1 MNIKKFLPY
10 LVAIAVFAIINIV
23 QFSPAFSGKSLM
35 QGDIVR
41 FRGMSQEAV
50 TFRNTEHREALW
62 TNSMFSGM
70 PAYQVSTV
78 YPGNWLGTIDKAF
91 HAFLPHPTGYIF
103 LYFVGFFILLLCL
116 EINPWLAI
124 VGALAYGFSS
134 YFFIIIEAGHNS
146 KANAIGYLAPL
157 LGGIILLLRNR
168 YWLGFAV
175 STLFMALELNANH
188 VQISYYGFILFAIV
202 FLTYF
207 IHTVVK
213 TKGTVKSIGIGAF
226 IVLLFKKEGRPFGI
240 AVGLFILASIIGV
253 LPNAGNLLA
262 TYEYGKYTTRGKTEL
277 TIDAN
282 QKTNKENITSGLD
295 KDYATQWSYGVG
307 ETFTFLIPN
316 FKGGGSA
323 AIATTDKDALKG
335 VDPQMRE
342 QIAGSSAYFGDQPF
356 TSGPV
361 YIGAIVMLLA
371 FLGLIIVDHP
381 LKWALFAAT
390 LLSVMLAWGKHFM
403 GLTELF
409 MNYVPGYNKFRAV
422 SMILVI
428 AELTIPLLAVLA
440 LDKFIKASASNAT
453 VSFPGIKKAIDMKTA
468 LIVSVIV
475 IGGFCLI
482 SWLAPTVTN
491 SFIANGEEV
500 QTANQFKQSGA
511 TDAQIAQFM
520 PDYLSNLEKAREAI
534 FKSDAMRS
542 LVFILLSAG
551 FLFLYVTKKLK
562 AELFL
567 VAIAI
572 FLVADLWP
580 VADRYLN
587 KSNFVP
593 KSQYEAAP
601 AKSPAD
607 EQILADKSLDYRVLN
622 LSVSTWND
630 AATSYYHK
638 SIGGY
643 HGAKLKKYQELID
656 FHLDKEIG
664 MFYDGLNAAVQND
677 SLMNLHMAKLNV
689 LNMLNTKYVI
699 VPAKDQTV
707 PLQNPQANGNAW
719 FIRHIKTVANADSE
733 IVGLY
738 TINTKREAI
747 IQQKNKDLATVG
759 DSYSNDGKITLQSY
773 KPNDLVYE
781 TEAKD
786 KGFAVFSEIYYPK
799 GWNAYIDGKL
809 TPHTCVDYVL
819 RGMEI
824 PEGKHQ
830 VEFKFE
836 PTIYKTGNTIA
847 LIGSILLLLC
857 VAAGLYMAAKKQEI
871 QYKN

>member
-10 LVAIAVFAIINIV
+10 IVAIAVFAIINIV

-50 TFRNTEHREALW
+50 TFRNTEHSEALW

-157 LGGIILLLRNR
+157 LGGIILLLRGR

-188 VQISYYGFILFAIV
+188 VQISYYGFILFGIV

-207 IHTVVK
+207 IHTIVQSRVK
-213 TKGTVKSIGIGAF
+213 LKGIGLGSF
-226 IVLLFKKEGRPFGI
+226 IALLLKKELRPFGI
-240 AVGLFILASIIGV
+240 AVGLFIVASIIGV

-277 TIDAN
+277 TINAN

-316 FKGGGSA
+316 FKGGGSS

-440 LDKFIKASASNAT
+440 LDKFIKASAANTT

-491 SFIANGEEV
+491 SFIADGEEV
-500 QTANQFKQSGA
+500 QTASQFKQSGA

-520 PDYLSNLEKAREAI
+520 PEYLSNLEKAREAI

-542 LVFILLSAG
+542 LVFIVLSAG

-562 AELFL
+562 MELFL

-593 KSQYEAAP
+593 KAQYEAAP
-601 AKSPAD
+601 EKSPAD

-643 HGAKLKKYQELID
+643 HGAKLKKYQEIID

-677 SLMNLHMAKLNV
+677 SLMNIHMAKLNV
-689 LNMLNTKYVI
+689 LNMLNTKYVV
-699 VPAKDQTV
+699 VPTKEQTV
-707 PLQNPQANGNAW
+707 PIENPQANGNAW
-719 FIRHIKTVANADSE
+719 FIKHIKTVANADSE

-738 TINTKREAI
+738 NVNTKREAI
-747 IQQKNKDLATVG
+747 IQQKNKALATVG

-824 PEGKHQ
+824 PAGKHQ

-836 PTIYKTGNTIA
+836 PAIYKTGNTIA
-847 LIGSILLLLC
+847 LIGSILLLLS

>member
-10 LVAIAVFAIINIV
+10 IVAIAVFAIINIV
-23 QFSPAFSGKSLM
+23 QFSPVFSGKSLM

-50 TFRNTEHREALW
+50 TFRNTEHSEALW
-62 TNSMFSGM
+62 TNSMFGGM

-91 HAFLPHPTGYIF
+91 HLFLPHPAGYIF
-103 LYFVGFFILLLCL
+103 LYFIGFFILLLCL

-157 LGGIILLLRNR
+157 MGGILLLLRGR

-175 STLFMALELNANH
+175 ATLFMALELNANH
-188 VQISYYGFILFAIV
+188 VQISYYGFILFGIV

-207 IHTVVK
+207 IHTIIQSKLKV
-213 TKGTVKSIGIGAF
+213 GSIGLGSFIG
-226 IVLLFKKEGRPFGI
+226 LLFKKELRPFGI
-240 AVGLFILASIIGV
+240 AVGLFIAASIIGV

-262 TYEYGKYTTRGKTEL
+262 TYEYSKYTTRGKTEL

-282 QKTNKENITSGLD
+282 GKTNQANITSGLD

-316 FKGGGSA
+316 FKGGGSS
-323 AIATTDKDALKG
+323 AIANTDKDALKN

-409 MNYVPGYNKFRAV
+409 MHYVPGYNKFRAV

-440 LDKFIKASASNAT
+440 LDKFIKASAANTT
-453 VSFPGIKKAIDMKTA
+453 VTFPGIKKAIDMKTA
-468 LIVSVIV
+468 LIASVIV

-491 SFIANGEEV
+491 SFIADGEEV

-520 PDYLSNLEKAREAI
+520 PDYLANLEKARESI

-542 LVFILLSAG
+542 LVFVLLSAG

-567 VAIAI
+567 IAIAV

-587 KSNFVP
+587 KTNFVP

-601 AKSPAD
+601 AKSAAD

-643 HGAKLKKYQELID
+643 HGAKLKKYQEIID
-656 FHLDKEIG
+656 FHLDKEIS
-664 MFYDGLNAAVQND
+664 MFYDGLNSAVQND
-677 SLMNLHMAKLNV
+677 SLMNIHMAKLNV
-689 LNMLNTKYVI
+689 LNMLNTKYVV
-699 VPAKDQTV
+699 VPTKEQTV
-707 PLQNPQANGNAW
+707 PIENPQANGNAW
-719 FIRHIKTVANADSE
+719 FVKQIKTVANADSE

-738 TINTKREAI
+738 NVNTKREAI
-747 IQQKNKDLATVG
+747 IQQKNKELATVG
-759 DSYSNDGKITLQSY
+759 DSYSNNGKITLQSY

-781 TEAKD
+781 TDAKD

-799 GWNAYIDGKL
+799 GWNAYVDGKL

-824 PEGKHQ
+824 PAGKHQ

-836 PTIYKTGNTIA
+836 PAIYKTGNTVA
-847 LIGSILLLLC
+847 LIGSILLLLS
-857 VAAGLYMAAKKQEI
+857 VAAGLYMAAKNKEI
-871 QYKN
+871 QY

>member
-1 MNIKKFLPY
+1 MNYKKLLPY
-10 LVAIAVFAIINIV
+10 VVAIVVFAIINIV
-23 QFSPAFSGKSLM
+23 QFSPIFSGKSLM

-41 FRGMSQEAV
+41 YRGMSQEV
-50 TFRNTEHREALW
+50 TAFRNAEHVEPLW
-62 TNSMFSGM
+62 TNSMFGGM

-78 YPGNWLGTIDKAF
+78 HSGNLLGNVDKAF
-91 HAFLPHPTGYIF
+91 HLFLPHPAGYIF

-157 LGGIILLLRNR
+157 LGGIILLLRGR

-175 STLFMALELNANH
+175 SALFMALELNANH
-188 VQISYYGFILFAIV
+188 VQISYYGFILFALV
-202 FLTYF
+202 FAAYYIQAF
-207 IHTVVK
+207 K
-213 TKGTVKSIGIGAF
+213 TKQFEPFYISVALFLGAS
-226 IVLLFKKEGRPFGI
+226 VL
-240 AVGLFILASIIGV
+240 GV
-253 LPNAGNLLA
+253 LPNAGNLLT
-262 TYEYGKYTTRGKTEL
+262 TYEYSKYTTRGKTEL

-282 QKTNKENITSGLD
+282 QKSNKGNITSGLD
-295 KDYATQWSYGVG
+295 KNYATQWSYGVG

-323 AIATTDKDALKG
+323 AIANTDKDALKG
-335 VDPQMRE
+335 VNPQMRE

-361 YIGAIVMLLA
+361 YIGAIVMFLA
-371 FLGLIIVDHP
+371 FLGLIIVDDHP

-403 GLTELF
+403 GLTNLF
-409 MNYVPGYNKFRAV
+409 MDYVPGYNKFRAV

-440 LDKFIKASASNAT
+440 LDKFIKASSANSQIT
-453 VSFPGIKKAIDMKTA
+453 FPGIKKAFDLKTA
-468 LIVSVIV
+468 LMVSLIV

-491 SFIANGEEV
+491 SFIADGEEV

-511 TDAQIAQFM
+511 SDADIAQFM
-520 PDYLSNLEKAREAI
+520 PEYLSNLEIAREAI
-534 FKSDAMRS
+534 FKSDALRS
-542 LVFILLSAG
+542 LIFIVLAG
-551 FLFLYVTKKLK
+551 VVLYFYMTRKLK
-562 AELFL
+562 GELFL
-567 VAIAI
+567 VAISI
-572 FLVADLWP
+572 FMVADLWP

-587 KSNFVP
+587 KTNFVP
-593 KSQYEAAP
+593 KSQYDAAP
-601 AKSPAD
+601 AKSAAD

-643 HGAKLKKYQELID
+643 HGAKLKKYQEMID
-656 FHLDKEIG
+656 FHLDKEINL
-664 MFYDGLNAAVQND
+664 FYSGLNAAVQND
-677 SLMNLHMAKLNV
+677 SLMNVHMANLNV
-689 LNMLNTKYVI
+689 LNMLNTKYI
-699 VPAKDQTV
+699 LVPTKEQTV
-707 PLQNPQANGNAW
+707 PIENPQANGNAW
-719 FIRHIKTVANADSE
+719 FVKTIKTVPGANDE

-738 TINTKREAI
+738 TTNTKREAL
-747 IQQKNKDLATVG
+747 IQQKNKALAPVA
-759 DSYSNDGKITLQSY
+759 DAYSNDGKITLESY
-773 KPNDLVYE
+773 KPNALVYE
-781 TEAKD
+781 SEAKE

-799 GWNAYIDGKL
+799 GWNAYIDGTL
-809 TPHTCVDYVL
+809 TPHTCVDYIL

-824 PEGKHQ
+824 PAGKHKI
-830 VEFKFE
+830 EFKFE
-836 PTIYKTGNTIA
+836 PQIYKTGNTIA
-847 LIGSILLLLC
+847 LIGSILLLLA
-857 VAAGLYMAAKKQEI
+857 VGVSFFMAGRKKDI
-871 QYKN
+871 QYKSER